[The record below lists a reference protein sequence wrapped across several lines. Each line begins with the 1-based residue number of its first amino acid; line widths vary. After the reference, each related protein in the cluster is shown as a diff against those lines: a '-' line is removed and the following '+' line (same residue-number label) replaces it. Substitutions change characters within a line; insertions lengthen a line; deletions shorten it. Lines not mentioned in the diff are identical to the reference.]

1 MARAI
6 EARRISSEGST
17 GNEPRDSR
25 ALSRLSVASAGSQTD
40 YALWR
45 LSLILADIATH
56 TVQRE
61 SDDDK
66 HEERKTAKR
75 RNWRGDSSE

>member
-6 EARRISSEGST
+6 EARRMSREGST

-25 ALSRLSVASAGSQTD
+25 VLSRLSVASAGSQTD

-45 LSLILADIATH
+45 ISCILAEIAKQ

-61 SDDDK
+61 SDGDK
-66 HEERKTAKR
+66 HEEGKTAKR
-75 RNWRGDSSE
+75 